1 MLLPLLPLPT
11 GSGSPDGHFLLASS
25 MSRPLR
31 IALFTG
37 NYVHIEDGVSRTLG
51 RLVGFLVAQGHE
63 VLVLG
68 PTVDAP
74 PMMRQ
79 PGRFLAVPSVPI
91 VGLGRPEY
99 RVSTGFP
106 ARIRREVEAFAP
118 DLVHVATPD
127 LLGFAGLRWA
137 LRRGL
142 PVVATY
148 HTHFVSYLDY
158 YGIEF
163 TRPLF
168 HLIARRFYNRCVEVY
183 VPTVEMETA
192 LRAQGVTAPM
202 RLWPR
207 GIELDLFS
215 PAHRSEPWRA
225 RHGFSPDEVV
235 VSFVSRLVKE
245 KGTDVFVEVVQRLQ
259 REGLPVRA
267 LVVGDG
273 PEGATLA
280 EALPRA
286 AFTGHLGGGD
296 LATAYASSDVFLF
309 PSETETFGN
318 VTLEAMASGVPTV
331 CADAA
336 GSRSLVRSGETG
348 FLCPP
353 RDAEAFAVAVRRL
366 ALDVGLRQ
374 TLGAA
379 GREAAG
385 HYNWP
390 AVLSRM
396 ESFYEGVAAHRAE
409 AHPA

>member
-1 MLLPLLPLPT
+1 MP
-11 GSGSPDGHFLLASS
+11 
-25 MSRPLR
+25 RPLR

-51 RLVGFLVAQGHE
+51 RLVGYLVEQGHE

-74 PMMRQ
+74 PMQQ
-79 PGRFLAVPSVPI
+79 PGRFLAVPSMPI
-91 VGLGRPEY
+91 IGLGRPEY

-106 ARIRREVEAFAP
+106 AHIRREVEAFAP
-118 DLVHVATPD
+118 DLIHVATPD
-127 LLGFAGLRWA
+127 LLGFAALRWA

-142 PVVATY
+142 PVVSTY

-158 YGIEF
+158 YGIGI

-168 HLIARRFYNRCVEVY
+168 HLIARRFYNRCAEVY
-183 VPTVEMETA
+183 VPTPEMETA
-192 LRAQGVTAPM
+192 LRGQGVTAPM

-225 RHGFSPDEVV
+225 EHGFRPDEVV

-245 KGTDVFVEVVQRLQ
+245 KGLDVFVEVVRCLQ
-259 REGLPVRA
+259 GEGLPVRA

-273 PEGATLA
+273 PEGAALA
-280 EALPRA
+280 EALPGA
-286 AFTGHLGGGD
+286 AFTGHLSGGE

-318 VTLEAMASGVPTV
+318 VTLEAMASGLPTV

-348 FLCPP
+348 FLCTP
-353 RDAEAFAVAVRRL
+353 RDADAFASAVRDL
-366 ALDVGLRQ
+366 VLDSERRHA
-374 TLGAA
+374 LGAA
-379 GREAAG
+379 GRDAARQ
-385 HYNWP
+385 YNWP
-390 AVLSRM
+390 SVLSRM
-396 ESFYEGVAAHRAE
+396 VGFYEGVMASAGKK
-409 AHPA
+409 HPA